1 MFQIKSSFHAYILDK
16 RKEKKNMKPDQFKY
30 FVWKRF
36 FLHVGL
42 TENKVMEF
50 NFFSLEPHYSQ

>member
-50 NFFSLEPHYSQ
+50 NSFFS